1 MVAVIQ
7 ATVWAPHPG
16 RAMEMVGQMA
26 AAKKIHT
33 RLGAKVRAWQV
44 GAGGVDSLQAV
55 YALQYEDWNAL
66 ADASGPH

>member
-1 MVAVIQ
+1 
-7 ATVWAPHPG
+7 
-16 RAMEMVGQMA
+16 MEMVGQMA